1 MLLSKPGN
9 SVLVDSGVTIAPAS
23 GSGIYGRLGDRWH
36 VTNWG
41 TVLASLGESAVRLQD
56 ITSEVSNH
64 GLIHGSSSGI
74 DSRSGLALFNAP
86 RAAIRGSFGVIACDA
101 LRLRNSGQIE
111 GKTTGISYTPDYHGQ
126 PWDVVNDG
134 LIRGGYFGV
143 RSSASTDSVAEGTVH
158 NLAGGRIEAIGP
170 AGVGVSV
177 LHAVNTVRNDAGGVI
192 EGTRH
197 GISGGDLFTKL
208 HVVNA
213 GSISSRSG
221 AGIWSYGGGPISNL
235 AGGSIAGAGGV
246 AYVRSRFNPN
256 NVLVNAGT
264 ITGNGERFVAG
275 NGTDA
280 GSGTGLYIGAVH
292 GGTGTLINNERGG
305 AIGAPSSASTAAPR
319 PWLRTRVRSRSSTP
333 AASPVGLA
341 SHSTA
346 PLARW

>member
-1 MLLSKPGN
+1 MRSTPDAQSWRPIQQQPWSWSAGTWTWSFTLGTAVWVLFWACSAGAQDYDQVIRSDQSSTVQLSKPGT

-134 LIRGGYFGV
+134 LIRGGIFRCQV
-143 RSSASTDSVAEGTVH
+143 
-158 NLAGGRIEAIGP
+158 IG
-170 AGVGVSV
+170 
-177 LHAVNTVRNDAGGVI
+177 
-192 EGTRH
+192 
-197 GISGGDLFTKL
+197 
-208 HVVNA
+208 
-213 GSISSRSG
+213 
-221 AGIWSYGGGPISNL
+221 
-235 AGGSIAGAGGV
+235 
-246 AYVRSRFNPN
+246 
-256 NVLVNAGT
+256 
-264 ITGNGERFVAG
+264 
-275 NGTDA
+275 
-280 GSGTGLYIGAVH
+280 
-292 GGTGTLINNERGG
+292 
-305 AIGAPSSASTAAPR
+305 
-319 PWLRTRVRSRSSTP
+319 
-333 AASPVGLA
+333 
-341 SHSTA
+341 
-346 PLARW
+346 